1 MTANNALAGSE
12 RHHMEIPWHDVAALE
27 DVPVCEASVAD
38 RCALVCRVGL
48 LTLSGGTGSWR
59 VREAMN
65 RVARRLHVTCVVDVS
80 LLGVECTCTEGSESS
95 TLVAGLHTAGVN
107 TERIWAM
114 DELVKYMESP
124 VGANITVG
132 DLHRRM
138 DEIEQRPANYSFW
151 QAGLASACACAAFV
165 FLLGGGPVEMG
176 CAFAGA
182 GVGHCLR
189 RVMLARRIN
198 QLTSC
203 AAGVAASCITYLVA
217 LMLLGLVMP
226 SAMDHEEGYIGAMLF
241 VIPGFPLITS
251 GLDIAKLDM
260 RSGLERLAYALAI
273 IIVGTLSGWLVASF
287 TPLSP
292 DEFTPLGLSWQALFA
307 LRLLMSF
314 VGVYGFSVM
323 FNSTPRMCATAGLIG
338 AVANTLRLSLVG
350 YAGMAPEVGALVG
363 ALVAGLLASAIHF
376 RRYHGCFQARSSKPG
391 RPAFPRI
398 TMTVPSIVIMVPGLY
413 MYRAVYYLCAFDVM
427 NTMNW
432 LMRAAMIV
440 VFLPIGLA
448 LARVLT
454 DPRWRYCS

>member
-1 MTANNALAGSE
+1 MANVDRQVLSE
-12 RHHMEIPWHDVAALE
+12 QNHMKIPWHDVAACE
-27 DVPVCEASVAD
+27 DVLACKASVAD
-38 RCALVCRVGL
+38 RTAIVCRIGL

-65 RVARRLHVTCVVDVS
+65 RVACRLGVTCTADVS
-80 LLGVECTCTEGSESS
+80 LLGIECSCSEGSESS
-95 TLVAGLHTAGVN
+95 TLVVSLHTAGVN

-114 DELVKYMESP
+114 DELVNYIESSR
-124 VGANITVG
+124 GAGITVG
-132 DLHRRM
+132 ELHQRM
-138 DEIEQRPANYSFW
+138 DEIEHRTVRYTPL
-151 QAGLASACACAAFV
+151 QAGLASACACSAFV
-165 FLLGGGPVEMG
+165 FLLGGGPVEMA

-182 GVGHCLR
+182 GVGHWLR
-189 RVMLARRIN
+189 RIMIGRRIN

-203 AAGVAASCITYLVA
+203 GAGVAAACITYLVVLTLLSLA
-217 LMLLGLVMP
+217 LPG
-226 SAMDHEEGYIGAMLF
+226 AMSHEAGYIGAMLF

-273 IIVGTLSGWLVASF
+273 ITVGTLSGWLVASF

-292 DEFTPLGLSWQALFA
+292 DDFAPLVLSWQTLLA

-323 FNSTPRMCATAGLIG
+323 FNSTPRMCTTAGLIG
-338 AVANTLRLSLVG
+338 AIANTLRLSLVD
-350 YAGMAPEVGALVG
+350 YAAAAPEVGALIG

-376 RRYHGCFQARSSKPG
+376 RISHSSSDSDNLPKV
-391 RPAFPRI
+391 AFPRI

-413 MYRAVYYLCAFDVM
+413 MYRAVYYLCSFDAI
-427 NTMNW
+427 NTVNW

-448 LARVLT
+448 LARVIT
-454 DPRWRYCS
+454 DPRWRYCN